1 MWKVTVVA
9 LRTTVVTIVLTGLV
23 YPLVMTGIAQLLFSY
38 QANGSLIRD
47 DHGTVIGS
55 ELVGQNFSVPGYFW
69 PRPSAA
75 GDNGYDAGA
84 SSGSN
89 LGPTSQ
95 KLRDRIVA
103 DIARLRE
110 ANPDATDPI
119 PAELI
124 TASGSGLDPDLSPAG
139 VSWQLARV
147 AHARGIAPERV
158 RAVVAANLEP
168 RTFGVIGEPRVNV
181 LRLNLALDRQ
191 FGRMSQTAMR

>member
-1 MWKVTVVA
+1 MWKVTVIA
-9 LRTTVVTIVLTGLV
+9 FRTTVVTIVLTGLV

-55 ELVGQNFSVPGYFW
+55 ELVGQNFSAPAYFW

-110 ANPDATDPI
+110 ANPDASEPI

-124 TASGSGLDPDLSPAG
+124 TASGSGLDPHLSPDG
-139 VSWQLARV
+139 VYWQLKRV

-158 RAVVAANLEP
+158 HAVVAANIEP
-168 RTFGVIGEPRVNV
+168 RTFGIIGEPRVNV

-191 FGRMSQTAMR
+191 FGRVSQTAMR